1 LEKNAIFRGEK
12 MKKEDNLKTF
22 SLLIKTEEIIEKM
35 KELIQNLDYKEYL
48 TLKNTLNIISMKTEN
63 LIEYFEEESFID
75 FYEEGA
81 EYEN

>member
-1 LEKNAIFRGEK
+1 

-22 SLLIKTEEIIEKM
+22 SLLMETQEIIEKM
-35 KELIQNLDYKEYL
+35 KELIQNLDYGEYL
-48 TLKNTLNIISMKTEN
+48 TLKNTLNVISLK
-63 LIEYFEEESFID
+63 IESFID

>member
-1 LEKNAIFRGEK
+1 

-35 KELIQNLDYKEYL
+35 KELIQNLDYGEYL
-48 TLKNTLNIISMKTEN
+48 TLKNTLNVISLK
-63 LIEYFEEESFID
+63 IESFID
-75 FYEEGA
+75 FYEEEA

>member
-1 LEKNAIFRGEK
+1 MEE
-12 MKKEDNLKTF
+12 EDSLKVF

-48 TLKNTLNIISMKTEN
+48 TLKNTLNVIS
-63 LIEYFEEESFID
+63 LQIESFID

>member
-1 LEKNAIFRGEK
+1 MEVGEK

-35 KELIQNLDYKEYL
+35 KELIQNLDYGEYL
-48 TLKNTLNIISMKTEN
+48 TLKNTLNVISLK
-63 LIEYFEEESFID
+63 IESFID
-75 FYEEGA
+75 FYEEEA

>member
-1 LEKNAIFRGEK
+1 MEE
-12 MKKEDNLKTF
+12 EDSLKVF

-48 TLKNTLNIISMKTEN
+48 TLKNTLNVIS
-63 LIEYFEEESFID
+63 LRIESFID

>member
-1 LEKNAIFRGEK
+1 